1 MNKYNF
7 LGYIRCYNKCF
18 FYLKQISTLTIDKLL
33 ETEKK
38 SLGFYNFYLLSFLIL
53 FQNYS

>member
-18 FYLKQISTLTIDKLL
+18 FLFETNINTDYRLTFRDRK
-33 ETEKK
+33 KK
-38 SLGFYNFYLLSFLIL
+38 SRIL
-53 FQNYS
+53 